1 MDKLKMHTP
10 DLTEENFQKL
20 ATLFPDA
27 VTETV
32 NENGDVVRAIDADV
46 LRQEISAEVVEGN
59 KERYQFTWPDKKKSV
74 VLANAPIAKTLRLDR
89 EKSVGRDGTP
99 GSIDTENIYIE
110 GDNLDALKLLQE
122 TYLGKV
128 KMIYIDPPYN
138 TGSDA
143 FVYDDD
149 FAMGSGEFAQ
159 NSGAVDEAGNRLFD
173 MRVNNESNGRF
184 HTDWLNMI
192 YPRLRLANDLLADDG
207 VIFISIDDNEQEN
220 LKKICDEVFGEK
232 NFVATIPWRKRTAK
246 ADVPHGLS
254 QDYEWMICYSKEAF
268 RAGIEKETRK
278 YYETDDFPG
287 RPWRVHDMTKQTTAE
302 ERPMSYF
309 TIVDPKNGKAYP
321 ASKLRTWAITSDT
334 LPYYE
339 SQKRIVFPG
348 DYDFLKIQRPVLRYW
363 KEDDEKKAGDLFGMV
378 TATTDLPKE
387 VGMTQDGTKDIT
399 ELFGEKAF
407 GFPKPVSLIKH
418 IIGIATPRAQKVTIL
433 DFFAGSGTTLHATM
447 QLNAEDGG
455 HRQCILVTNNEN
467 GICENVT
474 YERNRRVIC
483 GYTTPKGQQVEG
495 LRQNNLRYYRT
506 AFIPRERT
514 QRNMRALV
522 NAATD
527 LLCIKENLYR
537 ELPVDSLQL
546 SVGLT
551 PRQVRL
557 FADGTKGM
565 MVIYDEQTIPYI
577 VEGLNNSKLSTLN
590 SKLKIYVFSPGRYAF
605 DDDFFEVRDKVQLV
619 ALPAAIY
626 DAYQRV
632 LPKRKEKLL
641 ETETP
646 AGFPLSKE
654 GQGRFNTTQNI
665 ELDFEEGG
673 KQ

>member
-1 MDKLKMHTP
+1 M
-10 DLTEENFQKL
+10 N
-20 ATLFPDA
+20 
-27 VTETV
+27 
-32 NENGDVVRAIDADV
+32 V
-46 LRQEISAEVVEGN
+46 LSA
-59 KERYQFTWPDKKKSV
+59 K
-74 VLANAPIAKTLRLDR
+74 
-89 EKSVGRDGTP
+89 
-99 GSIDTENIYIE
+99 
-110 GDNLDALKLLQE
+110 
-122 TYLGKV
+122 
-128 KMIYIDPPYN
+128 
-138 TGSDA
+138 
-143 FVYDDD
+143 
-149 FAMGSGEFAQ
+149 
-159 NSGAVDEAGNRLFD
+159 LFD
-173 MRVNNESNGRF
+173 
-184 HTDWLNMI
+184 
-192 YPRLRLANDLLADDG
+192 YPKPLSLITRILEIA
-207 VIFISIDDNEQEN
+207 
-220 LKKICDEVFGEK
+220 
-232 NFVATIPWRKRTAK
+232 TAK
-246 ADVPHGLS
+246 
-254 QDYEWMICYSKEAF
+254 
-268 RAGIEKETRK
+268 
-278 YYETDDFPG
+278 
-287 RPWRVHDMTKQTTAE
+287 
-302 ERPMSYF
+302 
-309 TIVDPKNGKAYP
+309 
-321 ASKLRTWAITSDT
+321 
-334 LPYYE
+334 E
-339 SQKRIVFPG
+339 SI
-348 DYDFLKIQRPVLRYW
+348 
-363 KEDDEKKAGDLFGMV
+363 
-378 TATTDLPKE
+378 
-387 VGMTQDGTKDIT
+387 
-399 ELFGEKAF
+399 
-407 GFPKPVSLIKH
+407 
-418 IIGIATPRAQKVTIL
+418 IL

-546 SVGLT
+546 SVRLT

-577 VEGLNNSKLSTLN
+577 VEGLNNSKLSTLNSKLSTLN

-654 GQGRFNTTQNI
+654 GQGGFNTTQNI

>member
-1 MDKLKMHTP
+1 MKLFSYFCPFHNVTYPKQMTKIDKTELIAKLQRLEGLTDEERSNLIGLLRQHKKYGLVWEDKPEDVEERLRDELPVLKEAK
-10 DLTEENFQKL
+10 DRALVSDR
-20 ATLFPDA
+20 PDA
-27 VTETV
+27 P
-32 NENGDVVRAIDADV
+32 NHI
-46 LRQEISAEVVEGN
+46 L
-59 KERYQFTWPDKKKSV
+59 
-74 VLANAPIAKTLRLDR
+74 
-89 EKSVGRDGTP
+89 
-99 GSIDTENIYIE
+99 IE
-110 GDNLDALKLLQE
+110 GDNLEALTALSYTHE
-122 TYLGKV
+122 GRIDV
-128 KMIYIDPPYN
+128 IYIDPPYN
-138 TGSDA
+138 TGNKD
-143 FVYDDD
+143 FVYNDS
-149 FAMGSGEFAQ
+149 F
-159 NSGAVDEAGNRLFD
+159 VDTEDSYRH
-173 MRVNNESNGRF
+173 SK
-184 HTDWLNMI
+184 WLSFMSR
-192 YPRLRLANDLLADDG
+192 RLRIAKRLLSDKG
-207 VIFISIDDNEQEN
+207 VIFISIDDNEQAN
-220 LKKICDEVFGEK
+220 LKLLCDEVFGEK

-654 GQGRFNTTQNI
+654 GHGGFNTTQNI